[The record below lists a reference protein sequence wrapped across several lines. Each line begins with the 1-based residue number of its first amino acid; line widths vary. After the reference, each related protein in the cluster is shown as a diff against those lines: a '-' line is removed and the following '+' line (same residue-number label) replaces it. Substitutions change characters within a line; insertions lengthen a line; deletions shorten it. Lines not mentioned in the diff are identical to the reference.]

1 MQSSVVFDESTIVLA
16 FARLEIV
23 PSNRDAQSSYF
34 LTLQAHPTKLRPT
47 KVLNDSKLLIM
58 LASLSDK
65 LNSETI
71 GFQKNTVADVIAAS
85 ASKAFSK
92 PFMVIIQCPDRYDL
106 RIVSEYG
113 V

>member
-58 LASLSDK
+58 FASLSDK

-71 GFQKNTVADVIAAS
+71 GSQKTQLLMLSPQAQARPSLNH
-85 ASKAFSK
+85 
-92 PFMVIIQCPDRYDL
+92 L
-106 RIVSEYG
+106 W
-113 V
+113 